1 MAFLQWRRF
10 NFFEKDVVKDPETSQ
25 VYEKL
30 KDIKVTC
37 TKSGRGQILLG
48 DSEGNVYFLNRQF
61 QLQSFKAYE
70 QKVTYIEQLRLN
82 PILVTVGDDEP
93 GDTSIIK
100 VWNTE
105 KADRMGKPLCIRNIR
120 PQGIAF
126 PITSITVH
134 ENMNLLASGFSDGS
148 VLLARGDITRER
160 QSKQKVFKVSNN
172 PLTGLAFRTHGK
184 QTFMFAATN
193 DEIYSFNLSVK
204 DKETKTLLDNHG
216 CPPKCSILSDAK
228 QDHQF
233 VIGRQDAV
241 YFYQHDGRGP
251 CLAFDGEKILL
262 YWFRSYLVVVGKDS
276 KAVHSSAITS
286 SPVHMNIVTVYDI
299 QNKFIAYSAPLPAVV
314 DVISEWGSLYI
325 LSQDGKLYTLQEKD
339 TQSKLDMLFKK
350 NQYALLISLAK
361 SQMYDED
368 GLIDIFRQYGDHLYS
383 KGDHDGAIT
392 QYIKTIGKL
401 EASYVIRKFLDAQR
415 IHNLTA
421 YLQALHKKDLATED
435 HTTLLLNCY
444 TKLKDIS
451 KLDEFIMTKDREIH
465 FDVETAMKVCR
476 QAGYYKHALF
486 LAEHHDQH
494 DWYLKILLE
503 DLKDYDKAL
512 KYISKLDFEAAEGNM
527 KTYGKV
533 LMTEVP
539 EQTTQLLKRLCTD
552 YNAYATTPD
561 RSMSA
566 NPEEFIHIFVNN
578 SERLLEFLEHMIKI
592 RPTSSSLVYNTY
604 LELCLKAYSKE
615 TDPAA
620 KKKQELKIMEM
631 LKNSDASYSI
641 NQALVLCQMSDFKPG
656 ILHLYEKAKLYQQI
670 IFYHIE
676 NRDFEAI
683 MRTCELFGNYDPNLW
698 VQALWFFCQEEKS
711 QKPYV
716 MTILSEI
723 ERNNLLSPI
732 LVVDIM
738 AKSHTATLDLIKDY
752 IIRYLQ
758 KENEQISEDERLIKQ
773 YREETEKMRNQMEEL
788 KTNPK
793 IFQVSKCSG
802 CAHQL
807 ELPSVHFLCS
817 HSYHQQCFESYSAEH
832 DSECPLCLSEN
843 QKVLGIIRSQ
853 EQNKDIH
860 EQFHNQLERA
870 DDGFAVVADYFGRGV
885 FNKVTIVTNSSQ
897 PSVRNTDI
905 LNPFYSDM

>member
-1 MAFLQWRRF
+1 MAFMQWRRF
-10 NFFEKDVVKDPETSQ
+10 NFFTKEVVKDNESNQ

-30 KDIKVTC
+30 KDINVTC
-37 TKSGRGQILLG
+37 TTSGRGQILFG
-48 DSEGNVYFLNRQF
+48 DVEGNVHFLNK
-61 QLQSFKAYE
+61 QLQLVSFKAYE
-70 QKVTYIEQLRLN
+70 LNISHITQLRLN
-82 PILVTVGDDEP
+82 PILVTIGADEP
-93 GDTSIIK
+93 GINPLIK

-105 KADRMGKPLCIRNIR
+105 KVTQQGKPLCVRSIR
-120 PQGIAF
+120 PQGVVSPATAF
-126 PITSITVH
+126 AVH
-134 ENMNLLASGFSDGS
+134 ENMTLLAVGFADSS
-148 VLLARGDITRER
+148 VLFARGDITRER

-172 PLTGLAFRTHGK
+172 PLTGLSFRTQGK
-184 QTFMFAATN
+184 QIFLFATTS
-193 DEIYSFNLSVK
+193 DEVYSFNLSVK
-204 DKETKTLLDNHG
+204 DKETKILLDQLG
-216 CPPKCSILSDAK
+216 CPPRCSVISDSK

-233 VIGRQDAV
+233 VMGRKEAV

-251 CLAFDGEKILL
+251 CFAFEGEKTILH
-262 YWFRSYLVVVGKDS
+262 WFRSFLVTVGKDS
-276 KAVHSSAITS
+276 KVVHASATS
-286 SPVHMNIVTVYDI
+286 PPPVEMNIVTVYDI
-299 QNKFIAYSAPLPAVV
+299 QNKFIAYSSPLPAVV
-314 DVISEWGSLYI
+314 DVISEWGSLYV
-325 LSQDGKLYTLQEKD
+325 LSQDGKLYNLQEKD

-350 NQYALLISLAK
+350 NQYGLAISLAK
-361 SQMYDED
+361 SQQYDED
-368 GLIDIFRQYGDHLYS
+368 GLINIFRQYGDHLYG
-383 KGDHDGAIT
+383 KGDHDGAI
-392 QYIKTIGKL
+392 QLYIKTIGKL

-451 KLDEFIMTKDREIH
+451 KLDEFIMTKDRDIH

-476 QAGYYKHALF
+476 QAGYYEHALY
-486 LAEHHDQH
+486 LAKHHDQH

-503 DLKDYDKAL
+503 DLKEFDKAL

-527 KTYGKV
+527 KAYGKV

-539 EQTTQLLKRLCTD
+539 EETTQLLKRLCTD
-552 YNAYATTPD
+552 YDP
-561 RSMSA
+561 SQLPSEKKSS

-578 SERLLEFLEHMIKI
+578 SERLLEFLEHMIKV

-615 TDPAA
+615 TDTLLR
-620 KKKQELKIMEM
+620 KNTEIKIIDM

-641 NQALVLCQMSDFKPG
+641 NQSLVLCQMSDFKSG

-670 IFYHIE
+670 LFYHIE
-676 NRDFEAI
+676 NHEIDAI
-683 MRTCELFGNYDPNLW
+683 MKTCERFGSYDPNLW
-698 VQALWFFCQEEKS
+698 VQALWFFCQQEKT

-716 MTILSEI
+716 ASILKEV

-758 KENEQISEDERLIKQ
+758 KENEQIAEDERLIKQ

-788 KTNPK
+788 WNNPK

-802 CAHQL
+802 CTHQL
-807 ELPSVHFLCS
+807 ELPSVHFLCG
-817 HSYHQQCFESYSAEH
+817 HSYHHQCFESYSAEH
-832 DSECPLCLSEN
+832 DSECPLCLTEN
-843 QKVLGIIRSQ
+843 QKVLGIIRAQ
-853 EQNKDIH
+853 EQNKDLH
-860 EQFHNQLERA
+860 EQFHHQLERA
-870 DDGFAVVADYFGRGV
+870 DDGFSVVADYFGRGV
-885 FNKVTIVTNSSQ
+885 FNKVTIVTDSTK
-897 PSVRNTDI
+897 PTTRNVDS
-905 LNPFYSDM
+905 LNPFENDM

>member
-10 NFFEKDVVKDPETSQ
+10 NFFEKEVVKDSESNQ
-25 VYEKL
+25 VQEKL
-30 KDIKVTC
+30 KDINVTC
-37 TKSGRGQILLG
+37 STSGRGQILLG
-48 DSEGNVYFLNRQF
+48 DVEGNVYFLNKQF
-61 QLQSFKAYE
+61 QLHSFKAYE
-70 QKVTYIEQLRLN
+70 LNVSHIEQLRLN
-82 PILVTVGDDEP
+82 PILISVGADEP
-93 GDTSIIK
+93 GINPLIK
-100 VWNTE
+100 VWNVE
-105 KADRMGKPLCIRNIR
+105 KCDQSGKPLCVRSIR
-120 PQGIAF
+120 PQGVESPVTVFA
-126 PITSITVH
+126 VH
-134 ENMNLLASGFSDGS
+134 ENMNLLAVGFVDSS
-148 VLLARGDITRER
+148 VLFVRGDITRER
-160 QSKQKVFKVSNN
+160 QSKQKIFKVSSS
-172 PLTGLAFRTHGK
+172 PLTGLAFRSQGK
-184 QTFMFAATN
+184 QIFLFASTSS
-193 DEIYSFNLSVK
+193 EIYSFNLSIK
-204 DKETKTLLDNHG
+204 DKETKILLDKFRL
-216 CPPKCSILSDAK
+216 PSTCSVLSDAK
-228 QDHQF
+228 QDYQF
-233 VIGRQDAV
+233 VIGCHDAV

-251 CLAFDGEKILL
+251 CLAFQGEKILL
-262 YWFRSYLVVVGKDS
+262 HWFRSYLVVVGKDT
-276 KAVHSSAITS
+276 KAVHSSAMT
-286 SPVHMNIVTVYDI
+286 SPVEMNIVTVYDI
-299 QNKFIAYSAPLPAVV
+299 QNKFIAYSSPLPAVV
-314 DVISEWGSLYI
+314 DVISEWGSLYV
-325 LSQDGKLYTLQEKD
+325 LSQDGKLYNLLEKD

-350 NQYALLISLAK
+350 NQYALAISLAK
-361 SQMYDED
+361 SQQYDED
-368 GLIDIFRQYGDHLYS
+368 GLIDIFRQYGDHLYA
-383 KGDHDGAIT
+383 KGDHDGAIA

-421 YLQALHKKDLATED
+421 YLQALHRKDLATED

-444 TKLKDIS
+444 TKLKDKC

-476 QAGYYKHALF
+476 QAGYYSHALY

-533 LMTEVP
+533 LMTEIP

-552 YNAYATTPD
+552 Y
-561 RSMSA
+561 SA
-566 NPEEFIHIFVNN
+566 NQISEKPLSTNPEEFIHIFVNN
-578 SERLLEFLEHMIKI
+578 TERLLEFLEHMIKI

-615 TDPAA
+615 TDPAI
-620 KKKQELKIMEM
+620 KKKNEIKIMDM
-631 LKNSDASYSI
+631 LRNSDASYSI

-670 IFYHIE
+670 LFYHIE
-676 NRDFEAI
+676 NRDLDAI
-683 MRTCELFGNYDPNLW
+683 MRTCERFGSYDPNLW
-698 VQALWFFCQEEKS
+698 VQALWFFCQQEKN

-716 MTILSEI
+716 ITILNEV

-758 KENEQISEDERLIKQ
+758 KENEQIAEDERLIKQ

-788 KTNPK
+788 RNNPK

-802 CAHQL
+802 CTHQL
-807 ELPSVHFLCS
+807 ELPSVHFLCG

-832 DSECPLCLSEN
+832 DSECPLCLTEN
-843 QKVLGIIRSQ
+843 QKVLGIIRAQ
-853 EQNKDIH
+853 EQNKDLH
-860 EQFHNQLERA
+860 EQFHHQLERA
-870 DDGFAVVADYFGRGV
+870 DDGFSVVADYFGRGV
-885 FNKVTIVTNSSQ
+885 FNKVTIVTESSR
-897 PSVRNTDI
+897 PATRNIDS
-905 LNPFYSDM
+905 LNPFETDM